1 MLIIAYNKT
10 IDKRAGAQEVS
21 KMKKYNLS
29 QIMKD
34 AWNYYRTFKR
44 TTTPWN
50 FSRCLKKA
58 WVVAKEAVRVF
69 TGLVRNVQVAGTLA
83 HPILV
88 NVDMDALTVTG
99 NTFPVRQLMRE
110 LGMTWD
116 KDRKAWTGSREAL
129 NAMCV
134 KYA

>member
-1 MLIIAYNKT
+1 
-10 IDKRAGAQEVS
+10 
-21 KMKKYNLS
+21 MKKYNLS
-29 QIMKD
+29 EIM
-34 AWNYYRTFKR
+34 
-44 TTTPWN
+44 
-50 FSRCLKKA
+50 KKA
-58 WVVAKEAVRVF
+58 WSLRKMSLKWVSPLSFSECLRRAWRDAKEATRVF
-69 TGLVRNVQVAGTLA
+69 TGLVRDVQVGGTLM

-110 LGMTWD
+110 LGLDWD
-116 KDRKAWTGSREAL
+116 REAKAWTGSRETL

>member
-1 MLIIAYNKT
+1 
-10 IDKRAGAQEVS
+10 
-21 KMKKYNLS
+21 MKKYNLS
-29 QIMKD
+29 EIM
-34 AWNYYRTFKR
+34 
-44 TTTPWN
+44 
-50 FSRCLKKA
+50 KKA
-58 WVVAKEAVRVF
+58 WSLRKISLKWVSPLSFSECLRRAWRDAKEAARVF
-69 TGLVRNVQVAGTLA
+69 TGLVRDVQVGGTLM

-110 LGMTWD
+110 LGLDWD
-116 KDRKAWTGSREAL
+116 REAKAWTGSRETL